1 MNEKIEQILNSS
13 EHLTQQEIELINNF
27 IDAQKQSDMYF
38 FIFMAFVVIGYF
50 AMMITLALKG

>member
-38 FIFMAFVVIGYF
+38 FIFMALVVIGYF